1 MTIGNC
7 INVLGIIAVGIEV
20 VLLISKRVKGEQDIT
35 TDARSLHAIVRTIGI
50 GIGLTLFFRVLLPH
64 PVFTR
69 TLFEYVAG
77 LLVLSG
83 MALRWT
89 SIFYLGREFTVQV
102 AIIEG
107 HRLTTSG
114 PYRLIRHPSY
124 AGLLLMFLGLA
135 IHSNHPVGIIAL
147 TLPVFWAISIRIR
160 IEERAMESYFGVEYA
175 EYRKRTKKLIPHVY

>member
-7 INVLGIIAVGIEV
+7 INVLGIIAVGTEIA
-20 VLLISKRVKGEQDIT
+20 LLISKRAKGEQDIV
-35 TDARSLHAIVRTIGI
+35 TDARSLQVIWRTIGI
-50 GIGLTLFFRVLLPH
+50 GIGLTLLFRALLPH

-77 LLVLSG
+77 LLVLGG
-83 MALRWT
+83 MALRWI

-107 HRLTTSG
+107 HRLTTNG

-124 AGLLLMFLGLA
+124 AGLLLIFLGLA

-147 TLPVFWAISIRIR
+147 TLPVFWAISNRIR

-175 EYRKRTKKLIPHVY
+175 EYRKRTNKLIPHVY